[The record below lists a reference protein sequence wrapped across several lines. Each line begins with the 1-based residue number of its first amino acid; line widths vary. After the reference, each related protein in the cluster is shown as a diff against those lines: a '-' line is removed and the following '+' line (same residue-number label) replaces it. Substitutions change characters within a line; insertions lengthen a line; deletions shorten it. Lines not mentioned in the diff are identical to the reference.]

1 MGIHTKV
8 VKGRG
13 ISFILD
19 EEQETLLDIAL
30 SYCNT
35 KEKREDLNKHYPT
48 YDDQIDCLE
57 EMLDVYLPETLE
69 IKNFGNMVIDSNEN
83 PYGIMLTGD
92 EDEINK
98 IIGKFN
104 LDKRISDMAEV
115 YIG

>member
-19 EEQETLLDIAL
+19 
-30 SYCNT
+30 
-35 KEKREDLNKHYPT
+35 
-48 YDDQIDCLE
+48 
-57 EMLDVYLPETLE
+57 
-69 IKNFGNMVIDSNEN
+69 
-83 PYGIMLTGD
+83 
-92 EDEINK
+92 
-98 IIGKFN
+98 